1 MPSPHHHIRGAPYSC
16 KALAFTTVR
25 LALSLHMV
33 VVVSAIIINYILIN
47 YWTYRRIE
55 RSVLLAGSVL
65 GGGRQP
71 VVSCALAGKR
81 LRHRKH

>member
-1 MPSPHHHIRGAPYSC
+1 MPSPHHNIRGAPYSC

-25 LALSLHMV
+25 LALSLHM

-65 GGGRQP
+65 GGGCQP
-71 VVSCALAGKR
+71 VVSCALTGKR